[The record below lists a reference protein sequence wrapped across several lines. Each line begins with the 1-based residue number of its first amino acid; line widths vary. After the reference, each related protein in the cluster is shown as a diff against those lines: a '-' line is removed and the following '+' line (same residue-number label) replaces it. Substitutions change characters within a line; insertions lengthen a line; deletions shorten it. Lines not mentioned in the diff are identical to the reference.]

1 LVLESALYCLSP
13 LGFPI
18 DLLLLLLSEI
28 SPIKQLLFLLY
39 VLINDIRALGMTQIK
54 LDGTYLIPFY
64 PLYIEVGL
72 SCLHFRKL
80 SHPGGLSS
88 RT

>member
-1 LVLESALYCLSP
+1 MVLESALYCLSP

-18 DLLLLLLSEI
+18 DLLLLLLCEV
-28 SPIKQLLFLLY
+28 SPIKQLLLLLY
-39 VLINDIRALGMTQIK
+39 VLLDDIRALGMTQIK

-64 PLYIEVGL
+64 PLYIKVGL

-80 SHPGGLSS
+80 GHSGGLSS